1 MNSITNKNASN
12 SSNSNNSS
20 NSSNEIEK
28 CKKILAGQMMIPMFS
43 IKDLIVGRIGT
54 VIPWVILLFIVAF
67 IIII

>member
-1 MNSITNKNASN
+1 MNSIA
-12 SSNSNNSS
+12 S

-28 CKKILAGQMMIPMFS
+28 FKKAGQSIIPMFS
-43 IKDLIVGRIGT
+43 IKNLIVGRVGT